1 MSEIVCNI
9 KSGHIDTFQTVYRQ
23 YHPKLYFYVLKH
35 TKSPYLAEETVQLT
49 FIKLWEKR
57 ATLSEGVDISLQI
70 FRIAKSLMFDLLRKE
85 TSTRESMAVL
95 ARDNKTVQTDPEVYK
110 KTELQDVY
118 ETIEQMSPVRQEVFK
133 LSRIHGLPY
142 KAIAEQ
148 LSISPKTVENHIGRA
163 LRELKDAH

>member
-9 KSGHIDTFQTVYRQ
+9 KFGHIDTFQMVYRQ

-57 ATLSEGVDISLQI
+57 AALSEDVDISLQI

-95 ARDNKTVQTDPEVYK
+95 ARENRTVQADPEVFK
-110 KTELQDVY
+110 KAELQDVY
-118 ETIEQMSPVRQEVFK
+118 ETIEQMSPVRQKVFK
-133 LSRIHGLPY
+133 LSRIHGLPH
-142 KAIAEQ
+142 KDIAEQ

-163 LRELKDAH
+163 LRELKNSH